1 MKEPIRQRIPQC
13 FMPLLPEVKRLIST
27 KGPDDVF
34 QPGTIYQ
41 VSSITNG
48 IRVYKGEDLTYIEYS
63 IKGIEAEYVLKMFQS
78 IERWNEWNMDIK
90 ESEVIN

>member
-1 MKEPIRQRIPQC
+1 
-13 FMPLLPEVKRLIST
+13 MPFLPEVKRLIST

-41 VSSITNG
+41 VSSITNE

-63 IKGIEAEYVLKMFQS
+63 IKGIEAEYVLKMVQS